1 MCKMDDLP
9 EYDDQEWLYCSF
21 RLQSKPKTELE
32 ADETPQVW
40 AEAIRIGS
48 ESVLALPY
56 AVPFLYQTS
65 FIPDSY

>member
-1 MCKMDDLP
+1 MRKMDDLP
-9 EYDDQEWLYCSF
+9 EYDDQEWLCYSF

-48 ESVLALPY
+48 ESVLTLPY
-56 AVPFLYQTS
+56 VIPF
-65 FIPDSY
+65 

>member
-1 MCKMDDLP
+1 MPNMDDLP
-9 EYDDQEWLYCSF
+9 EYDDQEWLYCCF
-21 RLQSKPKTELE
+21 HLQSKPKTDLE

-56 AVPFLYQTS
+56 VIPF
-65 FIPDSY
+65 